1 MSVAMTY
8 DDLGRLLSRTQPDSG
23 TETFGYSARGMTAYT
38 NQLGLV
44 TRYGYDAAGR
54 KTNETNANAE
64 VLRYGYNPAG
74 DLRTLTDGKNQVT
87 TWGYDRYG
95 RVTNKL
101 DQATVEILRY
111 AYDGNTRL
119 TNRWSAAKGNTG
131 YAYDA
136 VGNLT
141 SIHYPTDPPVSFAY
155 DAMNRRTTMLDG
167 IGTTSYTYDAAG
179 HMLTEDGP
187 FDSDTMTNIYS
198 SRKRIALNLEQPT
211 DYWPNSFE
219 WDTAGR
225 LYSVTSPAGTFHY
238 RYTALDP
245 TFSGRLVQHLG
256 LPNGGAIT
264 NSFDPVARLA
274 STVLKSSGNTTL
286 DAAVYGYNIGSQRTA
301 WTNAAGACV
310 EYGYDPIGQLTV
322 ANSSLSGESRGYTYD
337 PAWNLQY
344 RTNSGTVDTFLV
356 DGKNQLTNAPSYG
369 LSYDANGNPTGP
381 VFAGASTTLTY
392 DDENRLTSFSA
403 GGNTSTFAYDGLGRL
418 RTRTETGGTIVNYIY
433 DGMRV
438 IQERDGSNWP
448 QVAYTRGLDL
458 SGTFEGAGGIGGL
471 LARSHEFTNCSP
483 TITYCL
489 TNASGYGIED
499 LAVWDNDQTYVT
511 GVWVGTAS
519 GDTWS
524 YSFPGVPGR
533 TYYVWGLSQDY
544 YYIQV
549 FADQFAGTLENRG
562 VYFDTSGGVT
572 VTDWGQP
579 LCDGGTSG
587 RWLTHNYYH
596 ADGNGNVT
604 CLMNPNDTLVA
615 SYRYDP
621 YGNTLAQSGALAD
634 ANTYRFS
641 SKEFHASTGMYYYG
655 YRFYLPSLQR
665 WQNRDPLSVQ
675 KPQEPPA
682 GIDLFW
688 ELLEGPNLYWS
699 FRNNPISE
707 HDGDGRCSKPPR
719 PVPVKQFPDCWPKLP
734 PFLPGKKWTLAQ
746 RLESCKHC
754 CSVNY
759 GGSPAPPNPLED
771 DFAQCNLYCVYKFS
785 GGK

>member
-1 MSVAMTY
+1 MSLYLYRRLGFPLSFVDT
-8 DDLGRLLSRTQPDSG
+8 DDAP
-23 TETFGYSARGMTAYT
+23 
-38 NQLGLV
+38 
-44 TRYGYDAAGR
+44 
-54 KTNETNANAE
+54 
-64 VLRYGYNPAG
+64 
-74 DLRTLTDGKNQVT
+74 
-87 TWGYDRYG
+87 
-95 RVTNKL
+95 
-101 DQATVEILRY
+101 
-111 AYDGNTRL
+111 
-119 TNRWSAAKGNTG
+119 
-131 YAYDA
+131 
-136 VGNLT
+136 
-141 SIHYPTDPPVSFAY
+141 
-155 DAMNRRTTMLDG
+155 NRRTSMVDA

-179 HMLTEDGP
+179 QLLTEDSP
-187 FDSDTMTNIYS
+187 FASDTVTSTYS
-198 SRKRIALNLEQPT
+198 NRKRVGLTLQQPAGSWT
-211 DYWPNSFE
+211 NGFARDW
-219 WDTAGR
+219 AGR
-225 LYSVTSPAGTFHY
+225 LASVTSPTGTFNY
-238 RYTALDP
+238 SYTGRYGD
-245 TFSGRLVQHLG
+245 FSGRLVQQLS
-256 LPNGGAIT
+256 LPSGASIT
-264 NSFDPVARLA
+264 NAFDPVARLL
-274 STVLKSSGNTTL
+274 STQLLNSELSPL
-286 DAAVYGYNIGSQRTA
+286 DGAEYGYNQGSQRTA
-301 WTNAAGACV
+301 WTNAAGAYV

-471 LARSHEFTNCSP
+471 LARSHEFTNCTT
-483 TITYCL
+483 TISYCL

-549 FADQFAGTLENRG
+549 FADQFPGTLENRG

-665 WQNRDPLSVQ
+665 WVNRDPINEVGFRKLRMIRFGSEEAEINGYMFVRNRPVNVVDTFGLRDWGLLGGKCCNSSKGDEWVLVGDGAWRKL
-675 KPQEPPA
+675 KPGECTGA
-682 GIDLFW
+682 FEDCDGMTCGGGFYYVSN
-688 ELLEGPNLYWS
+688 LEGGNYA
-699 FRNNPISE
+699 
-707 HDGDGRCSKPPR
+707 H
-719 PVPVKQFPDCWPKLP
+719 
-734 PFLPGKKWTLAQ
+734 PGK
-746 RLESCKHC
+746 R
-754 CSVNY
+754 
-759 GGSPAPPNPLED
+759 
-771 DFAQCNLYCVYKFS
+771 
-785 GGK
+785 